1 MIEVRFHARK
11 GRGAFDAARILAA
24 AFRYAGKDASWLI
37 PLGWEDA
44 VNFEAALARA
54 DETSAKPR
62 DAMLAVF
69 YPPLLEIPDIWM
81 RFEEPDLVLVNTRNE
96 LAAVDLCG
104 GLRTAVVDAY
114 GIARDCGPCFGITGV
129 IAPMLGAL
137 AGASNVILGVHMIE
151 ALKQTARALK
161 LTQKDLDRLL
171 KGLEAG
177 YERVKIKGGSRDW
190 KRPERVVEA
199 EERPEK
205 SLQ

>member
-1 MIEVRFHARK
+1 MIEVRFHARR

-54 DETSAKPR
+54 DETSGKPR
-62 DAMLAVF
+62 EAVLAIF

-81 RFEEPDLVLVNTRNE
+81 RFEEPNLVLVNTRNQ

-114 GIARDCGPCFGITGV
+114 GIARDCGPCFGIPGAV
-129 IAPMLGAL
+129 APMLGAL
-137 AGASNVILGVHMIE
+137 AGAGNIILGVHLIE
-151 ALKQTARALK
+151 ALKQTARALR
-161 LTQKDLDRLL
+161 LPSRDLDRLL
-171 KGLEAG
+171 RGLEKG
-177 YERVKIKGGSRDW
+177 YEEVKIKGGSRDW
-190 KRPERVVEA
+190 KREGKAAKP
-199 EERPEK
+199 EERPEGYV
-205 SLQ
+205 Q